1 MIAGQVAFVSGAT
14 AAVGSGV
21 VKVPIAVC
29 IRSVQAGVYPNVVQA
44 ARSIVQAA
52 GVRGLFTVSA
62 LLLRETYGMP
72 KSLTSCAYL
81 PLQLMQ
87 AITYLASQLC
97 AEQWSSGQMLCS
109 RQATPCCRL

>member
-1 MIAGQVAFVSGAT
+1 MMPVDTGFSRTHAAGVLLVLMTAGQLAFVSGAT

-52 GVRGLFTVSA
+52 GFRGLFTVST
-62 LLLRETYGMP
+62 LLLRDELNGSVTIINYHH
-72 KSLTSCAYL
+72 
-81 PLQLMQ
+81 
-87 AITYLASQLC
+87 LAGRS
-97 AEQWSSGQMLCS
+97 WG
-109 RQATPCCRL
+109 